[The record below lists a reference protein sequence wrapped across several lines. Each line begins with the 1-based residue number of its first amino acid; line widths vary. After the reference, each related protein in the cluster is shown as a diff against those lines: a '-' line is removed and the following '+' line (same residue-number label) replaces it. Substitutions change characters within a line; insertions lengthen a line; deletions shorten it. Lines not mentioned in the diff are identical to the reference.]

1 MRALRSV
8 PHSVLVVMIGIQSCA
23 QAELTLD
30 NERLKQLA
38 QTCVEAQI
46 AAGNTNV
53 FSPDRSVDDHTLV
66 FAGVSYLPDGL
77 EIDVSLATEST
88 DILDGPWGSCS
99 FRKENDAIAGVAYS
113 LGGKHWE
120 KRIYIPSPLEEMSES
135 EIDAYLA
142 RRDWIRAKFD
152 LRNLAKAST
161 N

>member
-1 MRALRSV
+1 MNLRRSF
-8 PHSVLVVMIGIQSCA
+8 PYCVLVVMIGIQSSA

-38 QTCVEAQI
+38 QSCVEAQI

-53 FSPDRSVDDHTLV
+53 FSPDRSVDDYTLV

-77 EIDVSLATEST
+77 EIDVSLDTESN
-88 DILDGPWGSCS
+88 IIVDGPWGICS
-99 FRKENDAIAGVAYS
+99 FRKENDAIAAVTYS

-135 EIDAYLA
+135 EIDAYLT

-152 LRNLAKAST
+152 LRNLK
-161 N
+161 